1 MTPEQKI
8 KHLII
13 ARVAEYAEEPLPEV
27 TAENVDDLYDEL
39 DEDSAYEA
47 KAEIRSGEVET
58 GLSCECS
65 RHYESKSVAA
75 KTPNGEWVGWTY
87 WYGGGKHGEPE
98 AIDWSEDAYDL
109 ACTEVM
115 EPVLKFS
122 KVEGAPQ

>member
-13 ARVAEYAEEPLPEV
+13 VRVAEYAEEPQPEV
-27 TAENVDDLYDEL
+27 TNENVDDLYDEL

-58 GLSCECS
+58 GLPSQSS
-65 RHYESKSVAA
+65 RHYEAKEVAA
-75 KTPNGEWVGWTY
+75 KTHNGEWVGWTY

-98 AIDWSEDAYDL
+98 AIDWVDDAYDL
-109 ACTEVM
+109 NCVEEEKLV
-115 EPVLKFS
+115 
-122 KVEGAPQ
+122 KVQTFTKI